1 MALNMSK
8 DSDSDRHTDSP
19 THQSDTDGEK
29 DCELPMN
36 LHNGSADSSGR
47 RSAAGSGSD
56 GEHSPASPSS
66 DTGIAKQSTL
76 IKTLLKQTLCY
87 KLFSF
92 WILCSL
98 HFSYFSL
105 YIF

>member
-29 DCELPMN
+29 DEMPIN
-36 LHNGSADSSGR
+36 LHNGSGDSSGR

-66 DTGIAKQSTL
+66 DTGL
-76 IKTLLKQTLCY
+76 I
-87 KLFSF
+87 
-92 WILCSL
+92 
-98 HFSYFSL
+98 
-105 YIF
+105 YIFFLLHPTMSSITFTKFIK